1 MQVPP
6 KIKEGMIKSGTMMLG
21 YQPLRQW
28 PNFFRF
34 VTQNSG
40 MTEEDVIFMLDEIE
54 RIGAEL

>member
-1 MQVPP
+1 M
-6 KIKEGMIKSGTMMLG
+6 MKSGTMMLG

-40 MTEEDVIFMLDEIE
+40 MMEEDVIFMLEEIE